1 MTVFFLTR
9 LESTVIVTVS
19 LDEIITP
26 CNCDCVSPDKIRI
39 HCNYLTDETR
49 IHCNYDCVSPDET
62 RIHCNYDCVS
72 PDDTRIH
79 CNYLTDKTR
88 IHCNYLTV
96 FLLRRL

>member
-1 MTVFFLTR
+1 MTVFLLTR
-9 LESTVIVTVS
+9 LEYTVIMT
-19 LDEIITP
+19 
-26 CNCDCVSPDKIRI
+26 VSPDDTRI

-49 IHCNYDCVSPDET
+49 IHCNYLIDE
-62 RIHCNYDCVS
+62 
-72 PDDTRIH
+72 TRIH